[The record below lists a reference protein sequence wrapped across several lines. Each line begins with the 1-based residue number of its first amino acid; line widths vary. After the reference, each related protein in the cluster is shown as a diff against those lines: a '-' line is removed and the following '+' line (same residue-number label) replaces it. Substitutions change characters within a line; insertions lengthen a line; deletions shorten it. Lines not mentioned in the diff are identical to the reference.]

1 MSFTGTDSLSGIDF
15 CSAPIT
21 LSNEGAGQ
29 IATGACTDKAGN
41 VSAPAT
47 AKASID
53 KTPPVIS
60 GMPAAGCT
68 LSPPNH
74 MLVQV
79 ANVTAA
85 DALSGLAPGS
95 FKVTGASSEPSPD
108 PNVAEI
114 VITPNGS
121 GGFVVQLRADRSG
134 SGTGRVYTITALA
147 SDLAGNTATATATCT
162 VPGTLKP

>member
-1 MSFTGTDSLSGIDF
+1 VSFTGTDSLSGIDF
-15 CSAPIT
+15 CSAPIN
-21 LSNEGAGQ
+21 LSQ

-121 GGFVVQLRADRSG
+121 GGFVVQLRADR
-134 SGTGRVYTITALA
+134 RAVAR
-147 SDLAGNTATATATCT
+147 AGPTQ
-162 VPGTLKP
+162 